1 MKWRACWRIWDG
13 TGRIIL
19 GRLSRSPRGSG
30 EEGKRWTRK
39 FAGRSKTSGSE
50 APTSEVFFDIAQRE
64 KRIRALEEKTSA
76 TGFWDRAD
84 EAQRVLRELKAEK
97 GWVESYARVA
107 HSLEDL
113 QVLAELVAEEADAE
127 AEKELQAGVQE
138 AEESLRALEIRSLF
152 RDEDDRR
159 DAILTIHPGAGGVDS
174 QDWAEMLFRMYLR
187 WAERRGFTTEI
198 VDQQPG
204 EEAGLKSAA
213 AIIRGDYAYGHLKVE
228 RGVHRLVRISPFDAQ
243 SRRHTSFAS
252 VFVYPEADED
262 VELEIHDRDLRWD
275 TFRASGA
282 GGQHVNKTSSAVRLT
297 HIPTNTVVSCQMER
311 SQHRNR
317 EIAMSILRSR
327 LYALAREEQRR
338 KRQEIEDSKSE
349 IAWGNQIRSYVFQP
363 YTLVKDHRLNLEVS
377 NVQAVMDGD
386 LDAFIEAAL
395 LRGEGGG
402 ARVESEGGR
411 R

>member
-1 MKWRACWRIWDG
+1 M
-13 TGRIIL
+13 
-19 GRLSRSPRGSG
+19 
-30 EEGKRWTRK
+30 
-39 FAGRSKTSGSE
+39 
-50 APTSEVFFDIAQRE
+50 
-64 KRIRALEEKTSA
+64 
-76 TGFWDRAD
+76 
-84 EAQRVLRELKAEK
+84 LRELKGEK
-97 GWVESYARVA
+97 GWVEEYARV
-107 HSLEDL
+107 SRQLEDL
-113 QVLAELVAEEADAE
+113 QVLAELVDEETDAE
-127 AEKELQAGVQE
+127 AEKELRSGVHE
-138 AEESLRALEIRSLF
+138 AEKSLRALEIRSLF
-152 RDEDDRR
+152 RDEDDGRN
-159 DAILTIHPGAGGVDS
+159 AILTIHPGAGGVDS

-187 WAERRGFTTEI
+187 WAERRGFATEI

-213 AIIRGDYAYGHLKVE
+213 AIVRGEYAYGHLKVE

-262 VELEIHDRDLRWD
+262 VGVEIRDRDLRWD

-402 ARVESEGGR
+402 ARAESGGGR